1 MTWESEQ
8 GPCLYV
14 GDSQAGPVGAHVD
27 PDDSVIEG
35 TYQNYEVSSIFSSD
49 FVFSRF
55 EEYRCI

>member
-14 GDSQAGPVGAHVD
+14 GDSQAGPVGVDED

-35 TYQNYEVSSIFSSD
+35 TYQNYEVNSIFSSD
-49 FVFSRF
+49 FVFSHF